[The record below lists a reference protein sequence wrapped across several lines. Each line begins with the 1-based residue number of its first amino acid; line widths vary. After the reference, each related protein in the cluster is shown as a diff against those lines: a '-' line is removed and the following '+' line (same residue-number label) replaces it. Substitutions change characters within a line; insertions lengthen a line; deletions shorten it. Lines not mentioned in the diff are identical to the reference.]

1 MRDLAR
7 RGLEYAGRF
16 VAPPTDREVWLTI
29 VKAALASAV
38 SYQLARWWIGSRFPV
53 FAPLAA
59 MLTVQAT
66 VVESVRTGVQR
77 SIGVVCGVLVAF
89 VFASAAGVHWWS
101 IGLLVLLAAL
111 IGRSLALT
119 TSGASQVA
127 VSAML
132 VLILSDGSNSYAID
146 RVLETLLGA
155 GIGITFSLAIFPPV
169 HVGDSGKAL
178 RELADSL
185 AATLTSDANA
195 IRDDWPG
202 SNWGRRLDKARTMET
217 RLTRARE
224 AVKRGGESVQY
235 NPLGRGVQPTV
246 GHQQEALRL
255 LSRAFSMVLGMTR
268 AFAEEAEVVAAAE
281 RKDPPLPDALRA
293 QLVDA
298 LLQTADVL
306 RLVGRV
312 VLDDEGVLASEK
324 AFADLDAARLQARIT
339 TRTLI
344 AESREAHLPPRQW
357 LVLGSVLTDI
367 RRLILEVDATNM
379 L

>member
-1 MRDLAR
+1 VLN
-7 RGLEYAGRF
+7 YASRF
-16 VAPPTDREVWLTI
+16 ITPPTDRVVWLTI
-29 VKAALASAV
+29 VKAAIASAV

-66 VVESVRTGVQR
+66 VLESVRTGVQR

-89 VFASAAGVHWWS
+89 VFASAVGVHWWS
-101 IGLLVLLAAL
+101 IGLLVLLASV

-119 TSGASQVA
+119 ASGATQVA

-132 VLILSDGSNSYAID
+132 VLILSDGSNSYAVD

-155 GIGITFSLAIFPPV
+155 GVGITFSLAIFPPV
-169 HVGDSGKAL
+169 HVGDGGKAL
-178 RELADSL
+178 RELAESL
-185 AATLTSDANA
+185 AAMLTSDANA
-195 IRDDWPG
+195 MRDDWPG
-202 SNWGRRLDKARTMET
+202 TNWSRRLDKARSIES

-235 NPLGRGVQPTV
+235 NPLGRGAQPTV

-268 AFAEEAEVVAAAE
+268 AFAEEAEVGAAAE
-281 RKDPPLPDALRA
+281 RKDPPLPEALRSR
-293 QLVDA
+293 LVA
-298 LLQTADVL
+298 VLLETAEVL

-312 VLDDEGVLASEK
+312 VLDDDGVLASQE
-324 AFADLDAARLQARIT
+324 AFADLDAARLKART
-339 TRTLI
+339 TARELI
-344 AESREAHLPPRQW
+344 VEAREAHLPPRQW
-357 LVLGSVLTDI
+357 LVLGSVLTDV
-367 RRLILEVDATNM
+367 RRLIREVDATNM
-379 L
+379 F

>member
-1 MRDLAR
+1 VRDLAR
-7 RGLEYAGRF
+7 RGLDYAGRF
-16 VAPPTDREVWLTI
+16 VTPPTDREVLLT
-29 VKAALASAV
+29 VGKAALASAL
-38 SYQLARWWIGSRFPV
+38 SYQLARWWIGSRAPV

-66 VVESVRTGVQR
+66 VLESVRTGMQR

-89 VFASAAGVHWWS
+89 VFASSVGVHWWG
-101 IGLLVLLAAL
+101 IGLMVLLASL

-119 TSGASQVA
+119 TSGATQVA
-127 VSAML
+127 ASALL

-155 GIGITFSLAIFPPV
+155 GVGITFSLAIFPSV
-169 HVGDSGKAL
+169 HVGDSAKAL

-185 AATLTSDANA
+185 SAMLTSDANA

-202 SNWGRRLDKARTMET
+202 SNWGRRLDKARAIET

-224 AVKRGGESVQY
+224 AVKRGGDSVQY
-235 NPLGRGVQPTV
+235 NPLGRGAQPTI
-246 GHQQEALRL
+246 GHHQEALRL

-268 AFAEEAEVVAAAE
+268 AFAEEGEVVAADE
-281 RKDPPLPDALRA
+281 RKDPPLPHDLRH
-293 QLVDA
+293 QLADA
-298 LLQTADVL
+298 LLQAADVL

-312 VLDDEGVLASEK
+312 VHDDEGRDPASEGV
-324 AFADLDAARLQARIT
+324 FADLDAAQLKART
-339 TRTLI
+339 TARVLI

-357 LVLGSVLTDI
+357 LVLGNVLTDI
-367 RRLILEVDATNM
+367 RRLIREVDATTM
-379 L
+379 

>member
-7 RGLEYAGRF
+7 RGLDYAGRF
-16 VAPPTDREVWLTI
+16 ITPPTDRVVWLTI
-29 VKAALASAV
+29 VKAAIASAV

-66 VVESVRTGVQR
+66 VLESVRTGVQR

-89 VFASAAGVHWWS
+89 VFASAVGVHWWS
-101 IGLLVLLAAL
+101 IGLLVFLASL

-119 TSGASQVA
+119 PSGATQVA

-146 RVLETLLGA
+146 RVLETLVGA
-155 GIGITFSLAIFPPV
+155 GVGITFSLAIFPPV

-178 RELADSL
+178 RELAESL
-185 AATLTSDANA
+185 AAMLTSDANA
-195 IRDDWPG
+195 LRDGWPG
-202 SNWGRRLDKARTMET
+202 TNWGRRLDKARAIEN

-235 NPLGRGVQPTV
+235 NPLGRGAQPTV

-281 RKDPPLPDALRA
+281 RKDPPLPEALRA
-293 QLVDA
+293 QLVGA
-298 LLQTADVL
+298 LLQAAEVL

-312 VLDDEGVLASEK
+312 VLDDEGVLASQE
-324 AFADLDAARLQARIT
+324 AFADLDAARLKART
-339 TRTLI
+339 TARVLI
-344 AESREAHLPPRQW
+344 AAAREAQLPPRQW

-367 RRLILEVDATNM
+367 RRLIREVDATNM
-379 L
+379 Y

>member
-16 VAPPTDREVWLTI
+16 VAPPTDRQVWLTI
-29 VKAALASAV
+29 VKASLASAV

-77 SIGVVCGVLVAF
+77 SVGVVCGVLVAF

-101 IGLLVLLAAL
+101 IGLLVLLASV

-127 VSAML
+127 VTAML
-132 VLILSDGSNSYAID
+132 VLILSDGSNSYAVD

-155 GIGITFSLAIFPPV
+155 GVGITFSLA
-169 HVGDSGKAL
+169 SSRRSMSATAEKRL
-178 RELADSL
+178 RELADAL
-185 AATLTSDANA
+185 AATLTSDADA
-195 IRDDWPG
+195 IRDGWPG
-202 SNWGRRLDKARTMET
+202 SNWGRRLDKARAMET
-217 RLTRARE
+217 RLSRARE

-235 NPLGRGVQPTV
+235 NPLGRGAQPTV

-281 RKDPPLPDALRA
+281 RKDPPLPEALRA
-293 QLVDA
+293 QLVDT
-298 LLQTADVL
+298 LLQAAEVL

-312 VLDDEGVLASEK
+312 VLDDEGRSRRSKPLPIWT
-324 AFADLDAARLQARIT
+324 RLVGRHS
-339 TRTLI
+339 
-344 AESREAHLPPRQW
+344 SRPGR
-357 LVLGSVLTDI
+357 
-367 RRLILEVDATNM
+367 
-379 L
+379 

>member
-1 MRDLAR
+1 MRDR
-7 RGLEYAGRF
+7 VRGALDFAGRF
-16 VAPPTDREVWLTI
+16 ITPPTDRVVWLTI
-29 VKAALASAV
+29 IKAALASAI
-38 SYQLARWWIGSRFPV
+38 SYLLARWWIGSRFPV

-66 VVESVRTGVQR
+66 VLETVRTGVQR

-89 VFASAAGVHWWS
+89 VFGSAVGVHWWS
-101 IGLLVLLAAL
+101 IGLLVLLASL

-119 TSGASQVA
+119 TSGATQVA
-127 VSAML
+127 VSALL

-155 GIGITFSLAIFPPV
+155 GVGITFSLAFFPPV
-169 HVGDSGKAL
+169 HIGDSGKAL
-178 RELADSL
+178 RELAEGL
-185 AATLTSDANA
+185 AATLTNDANA

-202 SNWGRRLDKARTMET
+202 TNWPRRLDKARTVET

-235 NPLGRGVQPTV
+235 NPLGRGAQPTV

-281 RKDPPLPDALRA
+281 HKDPPLPDALRA
-293 QLVDA
+293 NLVDA
-298 LLQTADVL
+298 LLETAEVL

-312 VLDDEGVLASEK
+312 VLDDDGVLASEQ
-324 AFADLDAARLQARIT
+324 AFADLDAARLQARTT
-339 TRTLI
+339 TRVLI
-344 AESREAHLPPRQW
+344 AASREAQLPPRQW

-367 RRLILEVDATNM
+367 RRLIREVDATHM
-379 L
+379 Y